1 MTVKELKE
9 KLNALPLCY
18 DDFKVVSFQAQ
29 VRQADFDELKFDGFD
44 DIELKRVHLIAEQG
58 KVRIN

>member
-9 KLNALPLCY
+9 KLNALPPCY

-29 VRQADFDELKFDGFD
+29 VRQSDFDELKFDGFD
-44 DIELKRVHLIAEQG
+44 DIELKRVNLIAERG